1 MANERMLINYLPQFM
16 QDYFEMQKIMESEQ
30 SQVDAIWAAVE
41 SSFADQFISDATEH
55 GVKRWESMLQINP
68 KDTDSLDE
76 RKFRILTRLNQ
87 ELPYTMRGL
96 ERALTNLCGA
106 DGYSIKLAAEEYHI
120 EIKLALNY
128 KNNYEDVTK
137 LLQKM
142 IPANMTQNVQII
154 YNTHNVLKKFTHA
167 QLAAYSHHDL
177 RNEVLT

>member
-1 MANERMLINYLPQFM
+1 
-16 QDYFEMQKIMESEQ
+16 
-30 SQVDAIWAAVE
+30 
-41 SSFADQFISDATEH
+41 
-55 GVKRWESMLQINP
+55 
-68 KDTDSLDE
+68 
-76 RKFRILTRLNQ
+76 
-87 ELPYTMRGL
+87 MRGL